1 MDVSKK
7 KSLIGKIVGVAVVLF
22 SPVLIAQIVILIL
35 LSKNIISVMMAMILT
50 FVILGAIMVMTITAL
65 RSFLMPI
72 RAIFIDAAETDI
84 DEKMT
89 QKIDKLAERQDSV
102 GEAIRKI
109 NTMVDGLAAIIKG
122 IKNASG
128 ELEGISSDFQRMF
141 HEMESSMQDTAGAVG
156 TIADNTVSQVSYT
169 HDMKDK
175 IDAISMAIENINA
188 NIKALTKSAELVES
202 CNNDAKQIMNELIV
216 ISEDSGAA
224 MKEVKVQT
232 DRTNQSA
239 KQIHTATEIIA
250 GISNQ
255 TNLLALNASIEA
267 ARAGEHGKGF
277 AVVAEEIRCLADQS
291 KESTEQINK
300 IVNDLIANSDISVK
314 ITDRVSEAFTK
325 QNQKIQETESIFSTL
340 HDEIAEV
347 SNAIKGID
355 SEMSDLNEHK
365 AVIESG
371 ISSTTEVVEENAKDA
386 TLTAEIVADLQG
398 MVSDCNDMTR
408 KVVDVSEELVGYIRE
423 FDIESIKNRY
433 DS

>member
-1 MDVSKK
+1 MDASKR
-7 KSLIGKIVGVAVVLF
+7 KSLIGKSVGVAVALF
-22 SPVLIAQIVILIL
+22 SPALIAQIVILML

-50 FVILGAIMVMTITAL
+50 VVILGVVMIMVIMVL

-72 RAIFIDAAETDI
+72 RTIFIDAAETDV
-84 DEKMT
+84 DERMT
-89 QKIDKLAERQDSV
+89 QKIDKLAGRQDSV

-141 HEMESSMQDTAGAVG
+141 HEMESSMQETAGSVG

-169 HDMKDK
+169 HDMKEK

-224 MKEVKVQT
+224 MKEVKAQT

-314 ITDRVSEAFTK
+314 ITDRVSEAFTQ

-355 SEMSDLNEHK
+355 SEMNDLNEHK
-365 AVIESG
+365 VVMESS

-386 TLTAEIVADLQG
+386 ELTSEIVAELQG

-408 KVVDVSEELVGYIRE
+408 KVVDVSEELIGYIRE
-423 FDIESIKNRY
+423 FDIKSIKNRFE
-433 DS
+433 S

>member
-7 KSLIGKIVGVAVVLF
+7 KSLIGKIVGVAAALF
-22 SPVLIAQIVILIL
+22 SPALIAQIVILML
-35 LSKNIISVMMAMILT
+35 LSKNIISVITAMILT
-50 FVILGAIMVMTITAL
+50 VVILGVVMVMVIMAL

-72 RAIFIDAAETDI
+72 RAIFIDEAETDI
-84 DEKMT
+84 DGKMA
-89 QKIDKLAERQDSV
+89 QKIDKLAGRQDGV
-102 GEAIRKI
+102 GEAVRKI

-128 ELEGISSDFQRMF
+128 ELGGISSDFQRMF

-156 TIADNTVSQVSYT
+156 TIADNTVSQVNYT

-188 NIKALTKSAELVES
+188 NIKALTKSTELVES

-224 MKEVKVQT
+224 MKEVKAQT

-314 ITDRVSEAFTK
+314 ITDRVSEAFTQ
-325 QNQKIQETESIFSTL
+325 QNQKIQETDSIFGTL

-365 AVIESG
+365 AVIESS
-371 ISSTTEVVEENAKDA
+371 IASTTEVVEENAKDA
-386 TLTAEIVADLQG
+386 TLTAEIVSDLQG
-398 MVSDCNDMTR
+398 MVNDCNDMTR

-423 FDIESIKNRY
+423 FDIESIKNRFV
-433 DS
+433 S

>member
-1 MDVSKK
+1 MEENKK
-7 KSLIGKIVGVAVVLF
+7 KSLIGKIVGIAAALF
-22 SPVLIAQIVILIL
+22 SPALVVQLVILML
-35 LSKNIISVMMAMILT
+35 LSKNTISVMTAMVLT
-50 FVILGAIMVMTITAL
+50 VVVLGVVMLLTIMAL
-65 RSFLMPI
+65 RSLLMPI
-72 RAIFIDAAETDI
+72 RAIFTDTAETNI
-84 DEKMT
+84 DYRMS
-89 QKIDKLAERQDSV
+89 QKIDKLAERQDGV
-102 GEAIRKI
+102 GEMVRKV
-109 NTMVDGLAAIIKG
+109 NTMVAGLASIIKG

-128 ELEGISSDFQRMF
+128 ELEVISADFQHMF
-141 HEMESSMQDTAGAVG
+141 HEMESSMQDTAGAVA
-156 TIADNTVSQVSYT
+156 TIADNTVSQVNYT

-175 IDAISMAIENINA
+175 IDAISMAIENINV
-188 NIKALTKSAELVES
+188 NIKALTRSAELVES

-224 MKEVKVQT
+224 MKEVKAQT

-300 IVNDLIANSDISVK
+300 IVNDLIANADISVK
-314 ITDRVSEAFTK
+314 ITERVSEAFT
-325 QNQKIQETESIFSTL
+325 QQDQKIQETEHIFSTL

-355 SEMSDLNEHK
+355 SEMGDLNGHK
-365 AVIESG
+365 AVIESS
-371 ISSTTEVVEENAKDA
+371 ISSTTEFVEENAKDA
-386 TLTAEIVADLQG
+386 SLTAEIVTDLQG

-408 KVVDVSEELVGYIRE
+408 KVVDVSEELIGYIRE
-423 FDIESIKNRY
+423 FDVESIKNRL
-433 DS
+433 DV

>member
-1 MDVSKK
+1 MDASKK
-7 KSLIGKIVGVAVVLF
+7 KGLIGKIVGVAIAFLFPAVV
-22 SPVLIAQIVILIL
+22 AQIVILML

-50 FVILGAIMVMTITAL
+50 LIVLIAVMVLIIVAL

-72 RAIFIDAAETDI
+72 RAIFIDASAANTD
-84 DEKMT
+84 DRMA
-89 QKIDKLAERQDSV
+89 QKINKLAERQDSV

-109 NTMVDGLAAIIKG
+109 DTIVDGLAGIIKG

-128 ELEGISSDFQRMF
+128 ELEVISSDFQRMF
-141 HEMESSMQDTAGAVG
+141 CEMESSMQDTAGAVG
-156 TIADNTVSQVSYT
+156 TITDNTVSQVTYT
-169 HDMKDK
+169 RDMKDK
-175 IDAISMAIENINA
+175 IDAISTAIENINV

-202 CNNDAKQIMNELIV
+202 CNNDAQKIMNELIV

-224 MKEVKVQT
+224 MKEVQAQT

-300 IVNDLIANSDISVK
+300 IVNDLIANADISVK
-314 ITDRVSEAFTK
+314 ITNRVSEAFTQ
-325 QNQKIQETESIFSTL
+325 QNEKIQETEHIFNTL

-355 SEMSDLNEHK
+355 SEMGDLNDHK
-365 AVIESG
+365 AVIESS
-371 ISSTTEVVEENAKDA
+371 ISSTTEFVEKNAKDA
-386 TLTAEIVADLQG
+386 GLTSEIVTDLQG
-398 MVSDCNDMTR
+398 MVSDCNDMTQ

-423 FDIESIKNRY
+423 FDVASIKSRFEA
-433 DS
+433 